1 MNSDTIY
8 YLTQRLDSVRSESI
22 EIIKEIMENA
32 NLETLNVQDLGTGDY
47 PIIKNGDDDIAL
59 ATVSK
64 DEEGNLTFEFDG
76 EFDSFTKGEGDLYA
90 DDLLEIAAWFGNN
103 EDDIVYVSYHNENE
117 E

>member
-1 MNSDTIY
+1 MNSETIY
-8 YLTQRLDSVRSESI
+8 HLTQTLDSVRGESI
-22 EIIKEIMENA
+22 DIIKEILDNA
-32 NLETLNVQDLGTGDY
+32 GVTSFNLQDVGTGDY